1 MIDSCSSPVDTFAG
15 SGGLSRTGI
24 AKPPSHR
31 AAITIE
37 MRMFRWASVGTF
49 STFTPMRPT

>member
-31 AAITIE
+31 AAITME
-37 MRMFRWASVGTF
+37 MRIGRYSSVGTF